1 MSLLISSGGVNG
13 IAVIG
18 ALQGLGMAEWK
29 WKWVGGASIGALIA
43 MLIAAGYIIEEIQ
56 DIMYKAE
63 LGQFFAIDPF
73 TIWKIVAGDT
83 LGLDSGALLRT
94 KLQEMLFKK
103 GKKSFD
109 DMPTL
114 NVYAVNL
121 RTRSLVKFNKDNPCD
136 VVDAVMASM
145 CLPPLFEP
153 VLINGD
159 LYVDGAVIDG
169 FPMEDMT
176 GEWTGIYL
184 RRGNEFK
191 GLLSYLFYVLDIRD
205 KKKDDLIM
213 KMKNVITIECS
224 GGALQ
229 DIASVRERLFSDG
242 RAAARKWLQTKC
254 EPKTIASFED
264 ESI

>member
-1 MSLLISSGGVNG
+1 MKLLLSSGGVNG
-13 IAVIG
+13 IAIVG
-18 ALQGLGMAEWK
+18 ALQEIKYGWK
-29 WKWVGGASIGALIA
+29 EVSGVSIGALIA
-43 MLIAAGYIIEEIQ
+43 MLIAAGYIIEEIK
-56 DIMYKAE
+56 DVMYKAE
-63 LGQFFAIDPF
+63 LGQFFSIDPF
-73 TIWKIVAGDT
+73 TLWQMVQGDR
-83 LGLDSGALLRT
+83 LGIDSGALLRT
-94 KLQEMLFKK
+94 TLQEMLLKK
-103 GKKSFD
+103 GKRSFE
-109 DMPTL
+109 DMPGL
-114 NVYAVNL
+114 SVYAVNL
-121 RTRSLVKFNKDNPCD
+121 RTRELVKFNKENPCN

-153 VLINGD
+153 VRINGD
-159 LYVDGAVIDG
+159 LYVDGAAIDG
-169 FPMEDMT
+169 FPIEDMT

-205 KKKDDLIM
+205 KKKDDIIT
-213 KMKNVITIECS
+213 KMTNVITIECS

-254 EPKTIASFED
+254 EPKTIASFEE